1 MLESAIAWLQHA
13 DPSAVYLFLFLIAFF
28 ENVIPPIPGDVPIAF
43 IGYLIYQ
50 HNGITFVSALLWTT
64 LGSTGGFMLVYLLS
78 ISLGLKLY
86 AEGDNPV
93 HHRFSKSVHRFFPPS
108 DMKLLRQKFAAHG
121 YLAVLANRFLF
132 GSRAVISVMAG
143 LMHLKAFEVFLAALT
158 SAFVW
163 NALLLSGGFFLG
175 SQWQDIG
182 KYAVLYSIPVS
193 IVFILMVFFSVWS
206 FVRQRKKVND

>member
-13 DPSAVYLFLFLIAFF
+13 DPYAVYLFVFLIAFL

-43 IGYLIYQ
+43 MGYLIYE
-50 HNGITFVSALLWTT
+50 HNGITFVSALLWAT
-64 LGSTGGFMLVYLLS
+64 LGSTGGFMLIYILS

-86 AEGDNPV
+86 AEGDNTV

-108 DMKLLRQKFAAHG
+108 DMELLRKKFAAHG

-143 LMHLKAFEVFLAALT
+143 LMHLKAFFVFLAALT
-158 SAFVW
+158 SSFVW
-163 NALLLSGGFFLG
+163 NTLLLSGGFFLG
-175 SQWQDIG
+175 SKWQDIG
-182 KYAVLYSIPVS
+182 EYVVLYSIPVS
-193 IVFILMVFFSVWS
+193 VVFILMVFYSVWS
-206 FVRQRKKVND
+206 FVRQRKKANV

>member
-1 MLESAIAWLQHA
+1 MLESAMAWLQHA
-13 DPSAVYLFLFLIAFF
+13 DPYTVYLFVFLIAFL

-43 IGYLIYQ
+43 MGYLIYE
-50 HNGITFVSALLWTT
+50 HNGITFVSALLWAT

-86 AEGDNPV
+86 AEADNAE

-108 DMKLLRQKFAAHG
+108 DMELLRQKFAAHG

-143 LMHLKAFEVFLAALT
+143 LMHLKFFFVFLAALT
-158 SAFVW
+158 SAVVW
-163 NALLLSGGFFLG
+163 NTLLLAGGFFLG
-175 SQWQDIG
+175 SKWQNIG
-182 KYAVLYSIPVS
+182 EYVVLYSIPVS
-193 IVFILMVFFSVWS
+193 IIFILMVFYSVWS
-206 FVRQRKKVND
+206 FVRQRKNANE